1 MLSEIFSFKNTADFL
16 KNNSSQSFNMHIP
29 ILYGAKIDVQLLSEI
44 EWLSVFVQLKLFL
57 YSNVVNVVVTKIS
70 IT

>member
-1 MLSEIFSFKNTADFL
+1 MLSEIFSFKNTADFF

-44 EWLSVFVQLKLFL
+44 ESLSVFVQLKLFL